1 MKKPIAVLAALSLG
15 LAPVL
20 VGCATQDQD
29 PGATPEQTATSAPAA
44 SVNDA
49 DKSFAAMMSV
59 HHEQAIEMSDIVLA
73 KQGIDTQVAN
83 LAEQIKEA
91 QGPEIEKLQSWQQ
104 EWGVEESHNMHD
116 MGHGDGM
123 MSEEDL
129 QALQEAEGVDA
140 SKLFLEQMIAHHE
153 GAVTMAEDQI
163 RDGSYQPAIEM
174 AEQVVNDQQ
183 AEIQQ
188 MKDMLAG
195 L

>member
-1 MKKPIAVLAALSLG
+1 
-15 LAPVL
+15 
-20 VGCATQDQD
+20 
-29 PGATPEQTATSAPAA
+29 
-44 SVNDA
+44 
-49 DKSFAAMMSV
+49 
-59 HHEQAIEMSDIVLA
+59 
-73 KQGIDTQVAN
+73 
-83 LAEQIKEA
+83 
-91 QGPEIEKLQSWQQ
+91 
-104 EWGVEESHNMHD
+104 
-116 MGHGDGM
+116 M

-163 RDGSYQPAIEM
+163 RDGSYQPAIDM